1 MREAASNVS
10 SLDAPPAIVVE
21 GVTKRFRIPR
31 ERYHTLK
38 ERALHGFRRTRFEAL
53 EGLHDVSFT
62 VRRGEFFG
70 VIGRNGSGKST
81 LLKCI
86 AGIYRIDGGR
96 IGVDG
101 RLSTFIELGVGFN
114 PDLAAE
120 DNIVLNAILLGVD
133 PREAR
138 RRVES
143 VIEFAELEEFADLKL
158 KNYSSGMYVRLAFA
172 VMIQVDADVLL
183 IDEVLAVGD
192 AAFQQ
197 KCYRQFERM
206 REESRTI
213 LFVTHDMEAV
223 NRFCDRAILLER
235 GELVAIGDPREISG
249 DYLAINFRR
258 ERGADATELAGKL
271 RDRAA
276 FISDAWFENE
286 TGERREHLPHG
297 RPCTCKVRIEFNW
310 ELVDP
315 NFTLAIESEKGARVL
330 ATSTRYAGVHTGTF
344 KAGEQAVLAVSFEN
358 PLAPGRYYA
367 SPQVSLLEGEAA
379 GVVDRRDRAA
389 AVVVTGESAEEG
401 LVSVPHDVG
410 LERVGAPEV
419 RA

>member
-1 MREAASNVS
+1 MREEVSIASG
-10 SLDAPPAIVVE
+10 LDAPPAIVVD

-38 ERALHGFRRTRFEAL
+38 ERALHGFRRTRSETL

-62 VRRGEFFG
+62 VGRGEFFG

-81 LLKCI
+81 LLKCV
-86 AGIYRIDGGR
+86 AGIYRIDSGR

-114 PDLAAE
+114 PDLAAH
-120 DNIVLNAILLGVD
+120 DNIVLNAILLGLD

-138 RRVES
+138 RRVDS
-143 VIEFAELEEFADLKL
+143 VIEFAELQEFADLKL

-206 REESRTI
+206 REEGRTI

-223 NRFCDRAILLER
+223 NRFCDRALLLER

-249 DYLAINFRR
+249 EYLAINFRR
-258 ERGADATELAGKL
+258 ERGADATELTGKL

-276 FISDAWFENE
+276 FVSEAWFENE
-286 TGERREHLPHG
+286 HGERREYLPHG

-315 NFTLAIESEKGARVL
+315 VFTLAIESEKGARVL

-344 KAGEQAVLAVSFEN
+344 KGGEQAVFAVSFEN
-358 PLAPGRYYA
+358 PLAAGRYYA
-367 SPQVSLLEGEAA
+367 SPQISLLEGGGA
-379 GVVDRRDRAA
+379 GVVDSRDRAA
-389 AVVVTGESAEEG
+389 AVVVTGESAEGG
-401 LVSVPHDVG
+401 LVSGPHDVG
-410 LERVGAPEV
+410 LERAGAPGV